1 MAQAG
6 ESVSECIR
14 ECTESGAVHYLRG
27 VKVCVEFEYSLRR
40 DVFSVGLRGSPRGS
54 RYKYRKVK
62 HTLESKLYKE
72 QHMS

>member
-1 MAQAG
+1 M
-6 ESVSECIR
+6 
-14 ECTESGAVHYLRG
+14 
-27 VKVCVEFEYSLRR
+27 CVEFEYSSRR

-54 RYKYRKVK
+54 RYKYRKVITK

>member
-1 MAQAG
+1 M
-6 ESVSECIR
+6 
-14 ECTESGAVHYLRG
+14 
-27 VKVCVEFEYSLRR
+27 CVEFEYSLRR